1 MSCDTEALR
10 TCPGTKCSFSGKAES
25 EQKAEAQTWTDER
38 SLGHV
43 DPLGLSQE
51 REPAVGPS
59 EKPQVEPGVFSLEES
74 GSRSFTE
81 RLKDVE
87 GGLGLSCE
95 TPEGSTRANRK
106 QLDRGTSPR
115 RSPSFLKPEGTALPG
130 GGAFWHWPWS
140 EEAGG
145 PLFWGADQFMILGE
159 THTHGLPTTTSY
171 QQTRAGGRHPT
182 LPGTD
187 PSPKPARL

>member
-43 DPLGLSQE
+43 DPLGRSQE

-81 RLKDVE
+81 HLKDVE

-106 QLDRGTSPR
+106 QLDRGDFT
-115 RSPSFLKPEGTALPG
+115 
-130 GGAFWHWPWS
+130 
-140 EEAGG
+140 
-145 PLFWGADQFMILGE
+145 
-159 THTHGLPTTTSY
+159 
-171 QQTRAGGRHPT
+171 
-182 LPGTD
+182 
-187 PSPKPARL
+187 